1 MSLLQVVPKF
11 LYPTSRQ
18 FPFDEVAEK
27 IVRAIEK
34 RNWKVPG
41 LTIEFD
47 TYGSGEA
54 KYQLIRTIT
63 GDNFKLYFS
72 RIQGRLDRY
81 WNNSAALYE
90 ICIPNQIIKVYEDE
104 SGPTY
109 YLYVGKDWEADK
121 DWFMNSI
128 KVNSKLNKE
137 PRRYL
142 KYSGNTYC
150 RRAIELVSN
159 NDLDREYSPK
169 CTEPTRI
176 NLSEKFDEFTTWLEK
191 NVLEYILTFEEA
203 DIIDPPIKMEELI
216 PYSGSFDT
224 IFSICTSRSA
234 ETIKMGKNDVSTLC
248 PEDRHASFGS
258 GQRLVP
264 LGTHSHIKF
273 PKIANE
279 GFIWCDVNQN
289 IPQTLT
295 FSDAVLHAMSISWFD
310 KKYLVSIK
318 LKYANHV
325 YVIDNAKFEETRQQ
339 LFKDIAPREKLTDK
353 EYDDVIASRGATIIP
368 ITEYKG
374 DYKEPLVLISRELDF
389 DEVINITPMED

>member
-1 MSLLQVVPKF
+1 MSVLTVIPKF

-41 LTIEFD
+41 LTIEFS
-47 TYGSGEA
+47 TFGSGEA
-54 KYQLIRTIT
+54 KYQLIRSIT

-72 RIQGRLDRY
+72 RTQGKLDTY
-81 WNNSAALYE
+81 WFDSAGLTE
-90 ICIPNQIIKVYEDE
+90 ICIPNQIIEVYEDE

-109 YLYVGKDWEADK
+109 YLYVGKDWETDK
-121 DWFMNSI
+121 EWFMNSI

-137 PRRYL
+137 PRKYL
-142 KYSGNTYC
+142 KYRGNTY
-150 RRAIELVSN
+150 RGRSTKLVHD
-159 NDLDREYSPK
+159 NDLEREYSPRG
-169 CTEPTRI
+169 TEPTCI
-176 NLSEKFDEFTTWLEK
+176 NLEEKFEEFTNWLEK

-203 DIIDPPIKMEELI
+203 NIIESPTKMEELI
-216 PYSGSFDT
+216 PYTGPFDN
-224 IFSICTSRSA
+224 IFSICDSTEA
-234 ETIKMGKNDVSTLC
+234 EKIKRGKIDPRLLRL
-248 PEDRHASFGS
+248 EDQSVYFGC
-258 GQRLVP
+258 GHRLVP
-264 LGTHSHIKF
+264 LGTHSHINF

-279 GFIWCDVNQN
+279 GFIWCEVAKD

-295 FSDAVLHAMSISWFD
+295 LSDAVSHAMRPLFH

-325 YVIDNAKFEETRQQ
+325 YVIDNSKFEEKRQE
-339 LFKDIAPREKLTDK
+339 LFKAIAPRERLTDE

-374 DYKEPLVLISRELDF
+374 NYKEPLVLIGRELDF
-389 DEVINITPMED
+389 DEIIHITPIED

>member
-1 MSLLQVVPKF
+1 MSVLTVIPKF

-54 KYQLIRTIT
+54 KYQLIRSIT

-72 RIQGRLDRY
+72 RTQGKLNNY
-81 WNNSAALYE
+81 WLNSAALSE
-90 ICIPNQIIKVYEDE
+90 ICIPKQIIRVYEDE
-104 SGPTY
+104 SGPVY
-109 YLYVGKDWEADK
+109 YLYVGKDWETDK
-121 DWFMNSI
+121 EWFMNSI

-142 KYSGNTYC
+142 KYRGNTC
-150 RRAIELVSN
+150 RGRSTKLVHD

-169 CTEPTRI
+169 GTETTCI
-176 NLSEKFDEFTTWLEK
+176 KLEEKFEEFTSWLEK
-191 NVLEYILTFEEA
+191 NVLEYILQFEEA
-203 DIIDPPIKMEELI
+203 NIIESPTKMEELI
-216 PYSGSFDT
+216 PYNGPFDT
-224 IFSICTSRSA
+224 IFSICSWVEA
-234 ETIKMGKNDVSTLC
+234 KTINSGKIDANTLR
-248 PEDRHASFGS
+248 PEERHASFGR
-258 GQRLVP
+258 GHRLIP
-264 LGTHSHIKF
+264 LGNHSSINF
-273 PKIANE
+273 PEIAHD
-279 GFIWCDVNQN
+279 GFIWCDVEQN
-289 IPQTLT
+289 IPKTLT
-295 FSDAVLHAMSISWFD
+295 FSDAVLHAMSITWLD
-310 KKYLVSIK
+310 NKYLVSIK
-318 LKYANHV
+318 LKYANGV
-325 YVIDNAKFEETRQQ
+325 YVIDNSKFEEKRQE
-339 LFKDIAPREKLTDK
+339 LFKAIAPRERLTDE
-353 EYDDVIASRGATIIP
+353 EYDDVIASRGATIVP